1 MKKKFIIILLLL
13 IAAVLLAYSAFRD
26 RTRTIEQYISLADQP
41 SIDPDYRDI
50 VLPYNIAAVNF
61 QIIEPA
67 SAYQVKIS
75 SINGKPIE
83 IFTRKADIR
92 IPMSKWKSLLDI
104 NKGQK
109 LFFDI
114 YSMNQGGQWSK
125 YAPIANTISQ
135 DNIDGYIAY
144 RLMHPIYNYW
154 EDIGIY
160 QRDLESYDESRII
173 LGSSFKN
180 GCVNCHSFL
189 NNRGERML
197 LAIRGSRMGSSEILV
212 DGKVKRIETKF
223 GYTSWHPSGQM
234 AAYSLNKTR
243 QFFHTAGG
251 EINDVVDLD
260 SAICYY
266 DLKADKVHSHPPL
279 AKKDR
284 LETYPAWSP
293 DGKFL
298 YFCSAPLLWQYQ
310 KKIPPPQY
318 KDVKYDLMRISYDI
332 ETDKWGQIETV
343 LTAEETGK
351 SILLPRISPDGK
363 HLLFCM
369 TEYGCFAA
377 YLASS
382 DLYMMEIETGQYRK
396 LDINSDRSESW
407 HSWSSNSKWIAFSSK
422 RRGGLYTRTFLSHVD
437 ENGNASKP
445 FVMPQKDPLFYDQFL
460 KTYSV
465 PELIATPVKVRETKL
480 VKAIQ
485 SKDEVPYDLPLTGA
499 TPSDTENLPWQQ
511 DRE

>member
-1 MKKKFIIILLLL
+1 MKKKVIIILSVL

-26 RTRTIEQYISLADQP
+26 RTRTIEQYVSLADQP

-61 QIIEPA
+61 LITEPA

-75 SINGKPIE
+75 STNGKPIE
-83 IFTRKADIR
+83 IFSRKADIR
-92 IPMSKWKSLLDI
+92 IPMRKWNSLLDS
-104 NKGQK
+104 NRGQK

-114 YSMNQGGQWSK
+114 YTMNRDRQWSK
-125 YAPIANTISQ
+125 YQPITNTISR
-135 DNIDGYIAY
+135 DNIDSYIVY
-144 RLMHPIYNYW
+144 RLMRPIYVYYKN
-154 EDIGIY
+154 IGIY
-160 QRDLESYDESRII
+160 QRDLESYDESVVIH
-173 LGSSFKN
+173 GKSFGN
-180 GCVNCHSFL
+180 GCVNCHTFL
-189 NNRGERML
+189 NNSPESMVFGFRGL
-197 LAIRGSRMGSSEILV
+197 FGSDTIMVHNGT
-212 DGKVKRIETKF
+212 VKKLGAKF
-223 GYTSWHPSGQM
+223 GYTTWHPSGKLIT
-234 AAYSLNKTR
+234 YSINKVR
-243 QFFHTAGG
+243 QFFHTAGS
-251 EINDVVDLD
+251 EITDVVDLD

-266 DLKADKVHSHPPL
+266 DLKADKLLSHPPL

-284 LETYPAWSP
+284 LETWPAWSP

-298 YFCSAPLLWQYQ
+298 YFCSAPLLWQDQ
-310 KKIPPPQY
+310 KKVPPPQY

-332 ETDKWGQIETV
+332 ETDKWGQIEMV

-369 TEYGCFAA
+369 TEYGCFPA
-377 YLASS
+377 YLSSS

-422 RRGGLYTRTFLSHVD
+422 RRSGIYTRTYLSHVD

-445 FVMPQKDPLFYDQFL
+445 FIMPQKDPLFYDQFL
-460 KTYSV
+460 KTYTV
-465 PELIATPVKVRETKL
+465 PELIATPVKVREMKL
-480 VKAIQ
+480 AKTIR
-485 SKDEVPYDLPLTGA
+485 SKDEVLYDMPLTGA
-499 TPSDTENLPWQQ
+499 TPSNKKNWPWRN
-511 DRE
+511 D

>member
-1 MKKKFIIILLLL
+1 MKKKFILILLLL

-61 QIIEPA
+61 QITEPA

-75 SINGKPIE
+75 STNGKPIE

-114 YSMNQGGQWSK
+114 YTMNQGGQWSK

-173 LGSSFKN
+173 WGYNFKN

-197 LAIRGSRMGSSEILV
+197 LAIRSSRMGSSEILV
-212 DGKVKRIETKF
+212 DGKVKRIGTKF

-234 AAYSLNKTR
+234 AAYSVNKVR
-243 QFFHTAGG
+243 QFFHFAGT
-251 EINDVVDLD
+251 EVRDVIDLD

-266 DLKADKVHSHPPL
+266 DLKADKVLSHPLL

-293 DGKFL
+293 DGNFL
-298 YFCSAPLLWQYQ
+298 YFCSAPLLWQDQ
-310 KKIPPPQY
+310 KKIIPPQY

-369 TEYGCFAA
+369 TEYGCFPV
-377 YLASS
+377 YQPSS

-396 LDINSDRSESW
+396 LDINSDHSESW
-407 HSWSSNSKWIAFSSK
+407 HSWSSNSRWIAFSSK

-480 VKAIQ
+480 VKAIR
-485 SKDEVPYDLPLTGA
+485 SKDEVSYDLPLTGA

-511 DRE
+511 ERE

>member
-1 MKKKFIIILLLL
+1 MKKKVIIILSVL
-13 IAAVLLAYSAFRD
+13 IVAVLLAYSAFRD
-26 RTRTIEQYISLADQP
+26 RTRTIEQYVSLADQP

-61 QIIEPA
+61 LITEPA

-75 SINGKPIE
+75 STNGKPIE
-83 IFTRKADIR
+83 IFSRNANIR
-92 IPMSKWKSLLDI
+92 IPMRKWKSLLDS
-104 NKGQK
+104 NRGQK

-114 YSMNQGGQWSK
+114 YTMNSDQQWSK
-125 YAPIANTISQ
+125 YKPITNTISR
-135 DNIDGYIAY
+135 DNIDSYIVY
-144 RLMHPIYNYW
+144 RLMHPIYIHYKN
-154 EDIGIY
+154 IGIY
-160 QRDLESYDESRII
+160 QRDLESYDESMII
-173 LGSSFKN
+173 QSYSFK
-180 GCVNCHSFL
+180 GVCVNCHSFL
-189 NNRGERML
+189 NNRGEQML
-197 LAIRGSRMGSSEILV
+197 IASRSELGNSEILV
-212 DGKVKRIETKF
+212 ADKIKKIGTKF

-234 AAYSLNKTR
+234 AAYSVNKVR
-243 QFFHTAGG
+243 PFFHTAGG
-251 EINDVVDLD
+251 EIIDVIDLD

-266 DLKADKVHSHPPL
+266 DLKADKLLFHPPL

-284 LETYPAWSP
+284 LETWPDWSP

-298 YFCSAPLLWQYQ
+298 YFCSAPLLWQD
-310 KKIPPPQY
+310 KEKLPPPQY

-343 LTAEETGK
+343 LAAEETGK
-351 SILLPRISPDGK
+351 SILMPRISPDGK

-369 TEYGCFAA
+369 TEYGCFPV
-377 YLASS
+377 YLSSS

-422 RRGGLYTRTFLSHVD
+422 RPGGIYARTFLSHVD

-445 FVMPQKDPLFYDQFL
+445 FIMPQKDPLFYDQFL
-460 KTYSV
+460 KTYTN

-480 VKAIQ
+480 VKTIR
-485 SKDEVPYDLPLTGA
+485 SKDEVLCDMPLTEA
-499 TPSDTENLPWQQ
+499 TPSNNKNWPWK
-511 DRE
+511 